1 MWEKIVRFYNTQIRL
16 HHTPRFYRSD
26 EPTNSV
32 IALKDNVQ
40 LTRPRAIPTM
50 LSSTNSVIALK
61 DNVQLTRPRA
71 IPTMLSS
78 IKSKIKNL
86 TNKFK
91 YTEHHE
97 DQRNRNAGKT
107 ES

>member
-26 EPTNSV
+26 EP
-32 IALKDNVQ
+32 
-40 LTRPRAIPTM
+40 
-50 LSSTNSVIALK
+50 TNSVIALK